1 MERIRIDKLKSL
13 LISVQKQ
20 AFFNT
25 IEKTSTSL
33 REKSSLYY
41 RFSKNRFIGKE
52 ERQMYHVLHLA
63 FYELSLSIFEA
74 VTEEKYELFDKM
86 VSELEKEFGRFEH
99 EQI

>member
-1 MERIRIDKLKSL
+1 MERIRIDRLQNLMKDVVRQAL
-13 LISVQKQ
+13 L
-20 AFFNT
+20 NT

-33 REKSSLYY
+33 QKKSSLY
-41 RFSKNRFIGKE
+41 RRLSENRYIRKE

-63 FYELSLSIFEA
+63 FYELSLSLFETL
-74 VTEEKYELFDKM
+74 TEEKYELLDKM

>member
-1 MERIRIDKLKSL
+1 MERIRIDRLQNLMSNVVKHAL
-13 LISVQKQ
+13 
-20 AFFNT
+20 FNT

-41 RFSKNRFIGKE
+41 RFSKNRYIRKE

-63 FYELSLSIFEA
+63 FYELSLSILET
-74 VTEEKYELFDKM
+74 VSEEKYELFDKM